1 MFNTIAL
8 LPSEFTNETRILE
21 MIRPM
26 INDENM
32 TGGGSATTI
41 FIMNVKMS
49 IMDLN
54 SYTKLTIGQAKSI
67 DDLTSDWYVLETS
80 ECITGVNRQTILGRK
95 LELRLRL
102 RLLSHYTNTVRVLKE
117 KTRKNFQS
125 YDFRTEITALS

>member
-21 MIRPM
+21 LIRPM

-32 TGGGSATTI
+32 TGGSSATTI

-54 SYTKLTIGQAKSI
+54 SYTKLTIGQAQSI
-67 DDLTSDWYVLETS
+67 DDLTSESNVLTTS
-80 ECITGVNRQTILGRK
+80 ECITGVHRSTILGRK

-102 RLLSHYTNTVRVLKE
+102 RLLSHYTNTVRILKE
-117 KTRKNFQS
+117 KT
-125 YDFRTEITALS
+125 